1 MTSRFYR
8 IVQSAWA
15 ATAFTGEGAR
25 TYGGRWNTPGIAA
38 VYLAESRALAALGI
52 VVHAPREALLLDW
65 FVIEVEIDDSLID
78 RVPRSKLPVDWRM
91 NPSSR
96 SAQLFGS
103 VWLRDRRNLA
113 LLLPSVIIPE
123 EKALL
128 LNPSHPAMRSVRP
141 GPPERFNF
149 DARLAATA

>member
-1 MTSRFYR
+1 MPRFYR
-8 IVQSAWA
+8 IVQSSWA

-38 VYLAESRALAALGI
+38 IYLAESRALAALEI

-65 FVIEVEIDDSLID
+65 FVIGVEIDDSLIE
-78 RVPRSKLPVDWRM
+78 VAPTSKLPDAWRM

-96 SAQLFGS
+96 SAQFFGS
-103 VWLRDRRNLA
+103 IWLRDHRNLA

-123 EKALL
+123 EKTLL
-128 LNPSHPAMRSVRP
+128 LNPSHPAMRNVRP
-141 GPPERFNF
+141 GQPERFNF
-149 DARLAATA
+149 DPRLSPIA